1 MPPAEQFEILV
12 VGSGKGGRLL
22 ARDMAQSGRRTAVV
36 ERQWIG
42 GACHTVACLP
52 SKNEIWSARVAHF
65 VRNAAQFGLTT
76 GAVTVDMAKV
86 RQRKRAMVDRIK
98 MADRDGYEAS
108 GAELIM
114 GSGQFVAPKMVEV
127 RLNDGGRRVLA
138 GDRVF
143 LDLGTHAAI
152 PKVARLEEAKP
163 LTHIEVPELDYVPPH
178 LIVLGGGY
186 V

>member
-52 SKNEIWSARVAHF
+52 SKNEIWSARVARF
-65 VRNAAQFGLTT
+65 VRNSAQFGLTT
-76 GAVTVDMAKV
+76 GPVTVDMAKV

-98 MADRDGYEAS
+98 MADQDGYEAS
-108 GAELIM
+108 GAELI
-114 GSGQFVAPKMVEV
+114 
-127 RLNDGGRRVLA
+127 
-138 GDRVF
+138 
-143 LDLGTHAAI
+143 
-152 PKVARLEEAKP
+152 
-163 LTHIEVPELDYVPPH
+163 
-178 LIVLGGGY
+178 
-186 V
+186 